1 MCTHTHAHNTNEG
14 NGCVVNDNVPVQEEV
29 TEISKVP
36 SETMHPKDKVLSPIV
51 PVRLSEI
58 FSEHVTTKVIR
69 FLLVVQNLKLLF
81 FIFSS
86 ICFAD
91 MTCLFSR
98 IPQRHPL
105 LVVLNL
111 KLLSNT
117 LHRKLLIY
125 HLQFAILSL

>member
-81 FIFSS
+81 FVF
-86 ICFAD
+86 
-91 MTCLFSR
+91 
-98 IPQRHPL
+98 
-105 LVVLNL
+105 
-111 KLLSNT
+111 
-117 LHRKLLIY
+117 
-125 HLQFAILSL
+125 